1 MNQTELRKLLL
12 ELEFDPAAPAPVEQV
27 VFRIQFKTIGSM
39 GDFMIFSGRQKAGK
53 SKYVSGAIAAGI
65 SRQDVFSMSIRL
77 PEHRNKIAHFDTEQG
92 KTDHFRMMQLIKDLS
107 GLDELPARF
116 KSYRCRSLE
125 GRHILSLVETY
136 LQLNQDCGMVFLDGL
151 LDTIASMNDE
161 KHSSFLKDWLKRI
174 TEQYNILLA
183 GVIHRGF
190 AADKSIGQI
199 GSATDRAAQ
208 SVLKIEK
215 NKETKQYV
223 MTSEY
228 LRSADDIDPI
238 AVMYNQQM
246 QTWEETMYIDEATA
260 GPNKA
265 RNDKRRPHQLDIS
278 ELVTLNVRI
287 FNTQTV
293 LTYKQLVEFIKQ
305 ETGAGQQWAKECIPV
320 LLRENLMWRVGTDEF
335 TNIRQGKLL
344 KVE

>member
-1 MNQTELRKLLL
+1 
-12 ELEFDPAAPAPVEQV
+12 
-27 VFRIQFKTIGSM
+27 M

-53 SKYVSGAIAAGI
+53 SKYISGAIAAGI

-77 PEHRNKIAHFDTEQG
+77 PEHKNKIAHFDTEQG
-92 KTDHFRMMQLIKDLS
+92 KTDHYRMMQLIKELA
-107 GLDELPARF
+107 GLEDLPARF

-238 AVMYNQQM
+238 AIMYNNQM
-246 QTWEETMYIDEATA
+246 QTWEETIYIDEATA
-260 GPNKA
+260 GPN
-265 RNDKRRPHQLDIS
+265 RPTSNKRRPQQLDIS
-278 ELVTLNVRI
+278 ELTTLAVRI
-287 FNTQTV
+287 FNTATV
-293 LTYKQLVEFIKQ
+293 LSYKQLVEFIKQ
-305 ETGAGQQWAKECIPV
+305 ESGTGQQWAKDCIPV
-320 LLRENLMWRVGTDEF
+320 LLRENLMWRVGSDEF

>member
-1 MNQTELRKLLL
+1 MNQTDLRKLLL
-12 ELEFDPAAPAPVEQV
+12 ELEFNPQAPAPVEQV
-27 VFRIQFKTIGSM
+27 VFRIQFKTIGSL

-65 SRQDVFSMSIRL
+65 SRQDVFSMSIKL
-77 PEHRNKIAHFDTEQG
+77 PEGKNRIAHFDTEQG
-92 KTDHFRMMQLIKDLS
+92 KTDHYRMMQLIKELA
-107 GLDELPARF
+107 GLDQLPDRF
-116 KSYRCRSLE
+116 KSYRCRQLE

-151 LDTIASMNDE
+151 LDTIQSMNDE
-161 KHSSFLKDWLKRI
+161 RHSSFLKDWLKRI

-190 AADKSIGQI
+190 ANDKSIGQI

-238 AVMYNQQM
+238 AIMYNNQT

-260 GPNKA
+260 GPVKTK
-265 RNDKRRPHQLDIS
+265 NDKRRPYQLDTT
-278 ELVTLNVRI
+278 ELQTLVVRI
-287 FNTQTV
+287 FNSQTV
-293 LTYKQLVEFIKQ
+293 LMYKQLIEIIKA
-305 ETGAGQQWAKECIPV
+305 ETGTGQQWAKDCIPV
-320 LLRENLMWRVGTDEF
+320 LLKENLMWRVGTDEY